1 MPIQA
6 CKSNINN
13 MRRTSS
19 FHKTVSLNWY
29 LNGFYFS
36 TVYHNLTFRRIF
48 KYKEIEELTEKIM
61 KMVSHIFTYMY
72 MCIVIFFFQIKPHN
86 KANRSLYAN
95 NNICKLYAKFHSR
108 NVNVDHIF
116 ATVYPSYIVPFEQYI
131 V

>member
-6 CKSNINN
+6 CKSNMNN

-19 FHKTVSLNWY
+19 FHKMVSLNCY

-48 KYKEIEELTEKIM
+48 KCKEIEELTEKIM
-61 KMVSHIFTYMY
+61 KMVSHIFTYMN

-86 KANRSLYAN
+86 KANRSLL
-95 NNICKLYAKFHSR
+95 NICKLYAKFHSR

-116 ATVYPSYIVPFEQYI
+116 ATFYPSYIVPFEQYI